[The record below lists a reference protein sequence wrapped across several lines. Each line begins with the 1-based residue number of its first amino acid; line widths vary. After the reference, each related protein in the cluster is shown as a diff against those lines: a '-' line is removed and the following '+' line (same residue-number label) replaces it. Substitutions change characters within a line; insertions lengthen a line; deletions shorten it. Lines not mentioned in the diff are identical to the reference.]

1 MVCSTVFLSGDC
13 GGVSN
18 GVVSLVGGGVKSI
31 RGDVGDDGGFVGGD
45 GGEGERVGDG
55 ESGDELS
62 GLCFRH
68 LWFEPCEV
76 KEVVYGGGLR
86 EEDETVQRK
95 KRVGSFRK
103 RK

>member
-18 GVVSLVGGGVKSI
+18 GVVSLVGGGVKSK

-62 GLCFRH
+62 GLVLPAPLVRAM
-68 LWFEPCEV
+68 
-76 KEVVYGGGLR
+76 
-86 EEDETVQRK
+86 
-95 KRVGSFRK
+95 
-103 RK
+103 